1 MEKVDLRKEFK
12 YLYNPSAKEPEI
24 VEVPDMKFLMVD
36 GAGDPNNSQTF
47 QDAVDVLYSVSYTL
61 KFMMKKAG
69 KADWTVMALE
79 GLWWMDDPAGFSME
93 NKDAWKWT
101 LMIMQPS
108 FVTESDVREA
118 IEQVSKKKD
127 LPALSKLRFEMLK
140 GGPAAQIMH
149 IGPYEAEPPTIEK
162 LHKFVEESGH
172 KLREK
177 HHEIYLGDPRR
188 MAPEKLK
195 TVIRHPIE

>member
-24 VEVPDMKFLMVD
+24 VEVPDMKLLMVD
-36 GAGDPNNSQTF
+36 GEGDPNNSQTF

-61 KFMMKKAG
+61 KFMMKNAG
-69 KADWTVMALE
+69 KADWTVMPLE

-101 LMIMQPS
+101 LMLMQPS

-127 LPALSKLRFEMLK
+127 LPALSKLRFETLK

-172 KLREK
+172 KLRGK

-188 MAPEKLK
+188 TAPEKLK
-195 TVIRHPIE
+195 TVLRHPIE

>member
-69 KADWTVMALE
+69 KADWTVMPLE

-101 LMIMQPS
+101 LMIMQPQ
-108 FVTESDVREA
+108 FITEDLVREA

-127 LPALSKLRFEMLK
+127 LPALLKLRFETLK

-188 MAPEKLK
+188 TAPEKLK
-195 TVIRHPIE
+195 TVLRHPIE